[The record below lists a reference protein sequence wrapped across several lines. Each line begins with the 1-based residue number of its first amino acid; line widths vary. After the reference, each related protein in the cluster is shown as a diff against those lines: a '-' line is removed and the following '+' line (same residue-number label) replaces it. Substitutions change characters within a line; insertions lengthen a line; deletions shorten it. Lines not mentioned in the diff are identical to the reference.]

1 MPEMG
6 LYKTKSK
13 HYIDTYY
20 QITIINIFILSLITS
35 SSMASSSSPVDFSTA
50 ILIRVDQS
58 GKGDFN
64 KIQEAIDSIPPNLNN
79 SQLYFIWVK
88 PGVYREKVVIP
99 ADKPYITLS
108 GTKASN
114 TVLIWSDGEDIL
126 ESPTLTVF
134 ASDFI
139 CRFLTIQNKFGT
151 AGQAV
156 ALRVAADNA
165 AFYGC
170 VITSYQDTLLD
181 DNGNHYFKNCYIEG
195 ATDFICGSASS
206 LYEKCHLHSLSPNN
220 GSITAQMRSSATE
233 KSGFSFLGCKL
244 TGTGS
249 TYLGRPWGAY
259 SRVVFAYSF
268 FSDLVAPQ
276 GWNEWGDSSKNNT
289 VYYGEY
295 KCYGPG
301 ADRRERVKW
310 SKQLSDEEATV
321 FMSKDFIGGKDWLR
335 PAPSHFKAA
344 LKSNPKELID

>member
-1 MPEMG
+1 MAEMG
-6 LYKTKSK
+6 LYNTKPK
-13 HYIDTYY
+13 YY
-20 QITIINIFILSLITS
+20 QIIIINIFILSSITS
-35 SSMASSSSPVDFSTA
+35 SSMASSSSSSSSIDFTTA

-64 KIQEAIDSIPPNLNN
+64 KIQDAVESIPPNLNN

-114 TVLIWSDGEDIL
+114 TFIVWNDGEDIL
-126 ESPTLTVF
+126 ESPTLTIF
-134 ASDFI
+134 ASDFV

-206 LYEKCHLHSLSPNN
+206 LYERCHLHSLSSNN
-220 GSITAQMRSSATE
+220 GSMTAQMRSSTTE
-233 KSGFSFLGCKL
+233 KSGFTFLGCKL
-244 TGTGS
+244 TGSGS
-249 TYLGRPWGAY
+249 TFLGRPWGAY
-259 SRVVFAYSF
+259 SRVVFAYSY
-268 FSDLVAPQ
+268 FSDVVAPQ
-276 GWNEWGDSSKNNT
+276 GWNEWGDSSKKNT

-301 ADRRERVKW
+301 ADRRQRVKW
-310 SKQLSDEEATV
+310 SKELSEEEASV
-321 FMSKDFIGGKDWLR
+321 FLSKDFIGGKDWLR
-335 PAPSHFKAA
+335 PAPSHFKSA
-344 LKSNPKELID
+344 LKSNPK